1 MTVAIALLSSG
12 GRLMRY
18 TLAGVIVAPLLVS
31 AGSAATVTS
40 SSEGAAFSSPAFHE
54 KGPSAE
60 VRNGDEEGI
69 RLAQSGGGNKGKKG
83 KKKRRSGQAGGEGG
97 GDAAQKALF
106 YRKRGKQAQK
116 EGRLTDAVEDMRK
129 ALEALRGARINPKK
143 RQSILKDAA
152 FVEHQIGRTK
162 KAIRIMEDASAIR
175 PNPVTYRG
183 LAYMYASQ
191 GDIERARAASE
202 KAKSTIQQIFM
213 IKRPPSEKRL
223 QLEAESHRM
232 DAFLLELQGRWADA
246 EVYLRKELD
255 ALAESGKMERDPSLR
270 ARRHGGLA
278 RNLIRQGRLRE
289 AEVTA
294 RTALNDALDKIG
306 TDNSVT
312 GDIARKLAATLTAQG
327 RAEDAEQTIRDAID
341 IYQNAGLSDRQSK
354 LRGARRDLASILA
367 FQAEWTDAADEFARI
382 EKVMKP
388 EGFTRMLGK
397 TPSLAIALIKTGRT
411 AEILPHLEDAHR
423 HASQQF
429 GEKHPRAT
437 LARVT
442 LATALARAGKH
453 ADALVHFTSG
463 IPLMLS
469 KSRPIDD
476 ENASAQ
482 ERWKTVFMEA
492 YIGLLTDIRGTELEK
507 SAGIDTMAV
516 AFRLADTA
524 RGRRVQSAIAAS
536 GARAMAVKPELADLV
551 RREQDSRKQTAALN
565 SLLAQVL
572 SKPQDEQV
580 SDVVA
585 DLKERI
591 DKHRDTRGD
600 LMATIERR
608 YPDYA
613 SLINPQPAAIDD
625 ARKALKPD
633 EALVAFFVGEERSF
647 VWAVPKSGSAHFAAI
662 DAGEEDIDDTV
673 ALIRG
678 ALEPNAETL
687 GDIPPFDVETA
698 YGAYQQL
705 LEPVE
710 DGWKSAANLVVVAH
724 GPLGWLPLTVLPTKT
739 PVLAA
744 AEKTLFA
751 GYREVLWLVRDHA
764 VSRVPS
770 VSALTLLRKLPPGKS
785 DRKPFAGFGD
795 PFFNAGQKGAPSSS
809 TRPAGTG
816 DVKTRGMVLVRR
828 AAPIA
833 AEGEGGAV
841 ILDALPRLPDTA
853 EEIRGIA
860 LALNADPSQT
870 LFTGEKASE
879 GFVKKADLSGF
890 KVLAFATHGLV
901 PGELEGLQEPALAL
915 SSPAVAGGGDDGLLT
930 MSEILALRLDADWVI
945 LSACNT
951 GAANGA
957 GAEAVSGLGRAFFY
971 AGTRSLLVSNWP
983 VESAS
988 ARKLTTELFR
998 VHAAEPT
1005 LPRAQALRKS
1015 MLSLIDGPGFVDD
1028 GGKSVFSYAHP
1039 LFWAPFSLIGDGG
1052 VGS

>member
-1 MTVAIALLSSG
+1 MTVATAFLSSG
-12 GRLMRY
+12 R
-18 TLAGVIVAPLLVS
+18 TLVRFALVAAIAAPLLIS
-31 AGSAATVTS
+31 P
-40 SSEGAAFSSPAFHE
+40 SPATAVSGSSNDASFLFPAFRE
-54 KGPSAE
+54 KGTSAE
-60 VRNGDEEGI
+60 ARNGIDGI
-69 RLAQSGGGNKGKKG
+69 RLAQSGGGKKGKKG
-83 KKKRRSGQAGGEGG
+83 KKKRKSGQAGGEGG
-97 GDAAQKALF
+97 VNAAQQALF

-116 EGRLTDAVEDMRK
+116 EGRLTDAVADMRK
-129 ALEALRGARINPKK
+129 ALEALRSARINPKK

-152 FVEHQIGRTK
+152 FVEHQIGHTK
-162 KAIRIMEDASAIR
+162 KAIRIMQDTAAIR

-191 GDIERARAASE
+191 GDIERAREASE
-202 KAKSTIQQIFM
+202 KAKRTIQQIFM
-213 IKRPPSEKRL
+213 TKRPPSEKRL

-232 DAFLLELQGRWADA
+232 DAFLMELQGRWADA
-246 EVYLRKELD
+246 EVFLRKELD
-255 ALAESGKMERDPSLR
+255 ALAESGKMDTDPSLR

-327 RAEDAEQTIRDAID
+327 RAADAEQTVRDAIG
-341 IYQNAGLSDRQSK
+341 IYQNAGLNDRQSK

-367 FQAEWTDAADEFARI
+367 FQAEWTDAAEEFARI
-382 EKVMKP
+382 EMVMKP

-423 HASQQF
+423 HASRQF
-429 GEKHPRAT
+429 GEKHPRAA

-442 LATALARAGKH
+442 LATALARVGKH
-453 ADALVHFTSG
+453 ADALVHFISG

-476 ENASAQ
+476 ENATETAQ
-482 ERWKTVFMEA
+482 ERWKAVFLEA
-492 YIGLLTDIRGTELEK
+492 YIGLLADIRGTEHEK
-507 SAGIDTMAV
+507 TAGIDAMEV
-516 AFRLADTA
+516 AFQLADTA

-536 GARAMAVKPELADLV
+536 GARALAVKPELADLV

-565 SLLAQVL
+565 ALLAEIL
-572 SKPQDEQV
+572 SKPQDQQV
-580 SDVVA
+580 SEVVA
-585 DLKERI
+585 DLNVRI

-613 SLINPQPAAIDD
+613 GLINPQPAAIDD

-678 ALEPNAETL
+678 ALEPNAATL

-698 YGAYQQL
+698 FDAYQQL
-705 LEPVE
+705 LQPVA

-724 GPLGWLPLTVLPTKT
+724 GPLGWLPLTVLPTRT
-739 PVLAA
+739 PGPAA
-744 AEKTLFA
+744 AGEMLFA
-751 GYREVLWLVRDHA
+751 GYRTVPWLVRDHA

-770 VSALTLLRKLPPGKS
+770 VSALALLRKLPPGKAE
-785 DRKPFAGFGD
+785 RKPFAGFGD
-795 PFFNAGQKGAPSSS
+795 PFFNASQKGAPSPG

-816 DVKTRGMVLVRR
+816 DVKTRGMVLARR
-828 AAPIA
+828 AAPMA
-833 AEGEGGAV
+833 SPGDGAGA
-841 ILDALPRLPDTA
+841 IKLDALPRLPDTA
-853 EEIRGIA
+853 DEIRGIA

-915 SSPAVAGGGDDGLLT
+915 SSPEVAGGGEDGLLT
-930 MSEILALRLDADWVI
+930 MSEILALRLVPTGSSCRHATRVPPMVPVRRRFRAWVAPSSTPAPA
-945 LSACNT
+945 LSWSAT
-951 GAANGA
+951 G
-957 GAEAVSGLGRAFFY
+957 LWRAP
-971 AGTRSLLVSNWP
+971 RR
-983 VESAS
+983 AS
-988 ARKLTTELFR
+988 
-998 VHAAEPT
+998 
-1005 LPRAQALRKS
+1005 
-1015 MLSLIDGPGFVDD
+1015 
-1028 GGKSVFSYAHP
+1028 
-1039 LFWAPFSLIGDGG
+1039 
-1052 VGS
+1052 